1 MNNSPGQESKL
12 TNFLRQNRSIAP
24 PEAPEL
30 EDRLMLEVDL
40 LPAHPQPRFSPAWQR
55 CMIGAIGLIITGIA
69 SVTILRMIDPPEPS
83 IAELDQLNLFLEAHA
98 PNLTNYS
105 KLDSTDHED
114 LVDLDL
120 DLF

>member
-40 LPAHPQPRFSPAWQR
+40 LPAHPQPRFAHAWQR
-55 CMIGAIGLIITGIA
+55 YVIGGIGLIVTVIA
-69 SVTILRMIDPPEPS
+69 GVAVFQTISPPEPS

-98 PNLTNYS
+98 PNLAS
-105 KLDSTDHED
+105 HSEIDSINHEE